1 MNSEFD
7 RPSLVCDLLI
17 VLPHLG
23 PGGAQKVALLAS
35 DHFIAAG
42 LKVTLVTLL
51 PGKPLAH
58 EIPDGLI
65 WIDLGQAVSATC
77 NNRALKARIVRFVS
91 AWARRVGALCLIA
104 VAWPWLKSLSPQS
117 FPWFVQWLLASLSG
131 VHASLLRDFLRV
143 VRPPRVLSLLTKT
156 NLLCCQALWDQP
168 SHLVISERNDP
179 RLQRMFFPW
188 NLLQGWLWRRAD
200 CITANT
206 AGVLDGLKSCFP
218 EHQNVMQLLPNPL
231 ELEGPSSSDGASPM
245 FHEELGFLAVCRLVP
260 QKGIDVL
267 IRAYASLPKSL
278 RKDWPLTIAGDG
290 PERPALERLVNQLLP
305 SGQVRFLGFHNQPI
319 LLHYS
324 STVFVL
330 PSRFEGMPNALLE
343 AMGSGMAVVVSD
355 ASPGPLEVVVDGE
368 TGLVF
373 RSEDVEALSVA
384 MRRLALDGLLRV
396 QLGTQAFSLM
406 KNQSWDA
413 LGHVWCKILLID
425 Q

>member
-1 MNSEFD
+1 MNSEFAK
-7 RPSLVCDLLI
+7 PSLICDLLI

-23 PGGAQKVALLAS
+23 PGGAQKVALLAA

-65 WIDLGQAVSATC
+65 WIDLGQAVSAAC
-77 NNRALKARIVRFVS
+77 SNRALNARVWRFVS
-91 AWARRVGALCLIA
+91 AWTRRVGALCFIA
-104 VAWPWLKSLSPQS
+104 VAWPWLKSISPQS
-117 FPWFVQWLLASLSG
+117 YPRFAQWLLASLSG
-131 VHASLLRDFLRV
+131 VHASLLRDLLYA
-143 VRPPRVLSLLTKT
+143 VRPPRVLSLLSKT
-156 NLLCCQALWDQP
+156 NLLCCQAFWDLP
-168 SHLVISERNDP
+168 AHLVVSERNDP
-179 RLQRMFFPW
+179 RLQRLLFPW
-188 NLLQGWLWRRAD
+188 NLLQGWLWKRAD

-218 EHQNVMQLLPNPL
+218 EYQNVMQLLPNPL
-231 ELEGPSSSDGASPM
+231 VLEGLSSLEVASQV

-278 RKDWPLTIAGDG
+278 RRDWPLTIAGDG
-290 PERPALERLVNQLLP
+290 PERPALEKLVNQLLP
-305 SGQVRFLGFHNQPI
+305 SGQVQFLGFHDKPMS
-319 LLHYS
+319 LHRS
-324 STVFVL
+324 SAVFVL

-373 RSEDVEALSVA
+373 KSQDVHALSLA
-384 MRRLALDGLLRV
+384 MTKLALSQPLRSR
-396 QLGTQAFSLM
+396 LGTAASFLM
-406 KNQSWDA
+406 LKQSWDA
-413 LGHVWCKILLID
+413 LDHEWRRILAID

>member
-1 MNSEFD
+1 MKSEFD
-7 RPSLVCDLLI
+7 KPSLICDLLI

-42 LKVTLVTLL
+42 LKVALVTLL

-58 EIPDGLI
+58 EIPKGLI

-77 NNRALKARIVRFVS
+77 SNRALKARIGRFVS
-91 AWARRVGALCLIA
+91 AWTRRVGALCLIA
-104 VAWPWLKSLSPQS
+104 VAWPWLKSISPHS
-117 FPWFVQWLLASLSG
+117 HPRFVQWLLASLSG
-131 VHASLLRDFLRV
+131 VHASLLRDLLYA

-156 NLLCCQALWDQP
+156 NLLCCQALWDLP
-168 SHLVISERNDP
+168 THLVISERNDP
-179 RLQRMFFPW
+179 RLQCMFFPW

-231 ELEGPSSSDGASPM
+231 VLEGPSSSDDASPM

-267 IRAYASLPKSL
+267 IRAYASLPNSL

-319 LLHYS
+319 SLHYS
-324 STVFVL
+324 SAVFVL

-384 MRRLALDGLLRV
+384 MKKLALDRLLRV
-396 QLGTQAFSLM
+396 QLGMEAFSLM
-406 KNQSWDA
+406 KNQSWDS
-413 LGHVWCKILLID
+413 LDHVWCKILSID
-425 Q
+425 